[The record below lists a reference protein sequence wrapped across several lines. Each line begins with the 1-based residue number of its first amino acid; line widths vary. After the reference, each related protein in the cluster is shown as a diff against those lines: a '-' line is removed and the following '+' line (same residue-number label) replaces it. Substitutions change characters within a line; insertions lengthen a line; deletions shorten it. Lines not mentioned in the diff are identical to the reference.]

1 MNTHF
6 PSQNIGPRRIKR
18 CFDFFISLFG
28 IILLIIPLIILITL
42 ATISTG
48 KFGLYSQERIGL
60 NGKPFT
66 MFKIRSL
73 KGEENASGI
82 TLENDERI
90 TSFGRFLRTY
100 RLDELPQL
108 LNVFDGSMSLVGPR
122 PDIKGYADQLKGEDR
137 LMLEVRPGITGPATL
152 KYRNEEKVLSQQ
164 KDPETY
170 NREII
175 WKDKVKINV
184 NYVKNWTLKLDLKIL
199 FKTFFN

>member
-1 MNTHF
+1 
-6 PSQNIGPRRIKR
+6 
-18 CFDFFISLFG
+18 
-28 IILLIIPLIILITL
+28 
-42 ATISTG
+42 
-48 KFGLYSQERIGL
+48 
-60 NGKPFT
+60 

-108 LNVFDGSMSLVGPR
+108 LNVFAGSMSLVGPR

-152 KYRNEEKVLSQQ
+152 KYRNEEKILSQQ
-164 KDPETY
+164 KDPEKY
-170 NREII
+170 NREVI

-184 NYVKNWTLKLDLKIL
+184 NYVKNWTLKMDLKIL

>member
-1 MNTHF
+1 MIIHF

-122 PDIKGYADQLKGEDR
+122 PDIKGYADQLRGEDR

-152 KYRNEEKVLSQQ
+152 KYRNEEKILSQQ

-170 NREII
+170 NREVI
-175 WKDKVKINV
+175 WKDKVNINV